1 MGLFSG
7 KSFSKGGAA
16 GLLAALLFG
25 TTLAPAANA
34 VDADDLVIYGPNIV
48 GAALSV
54 EGAYDY
60 FTACD
65 PNPQV
70 NYTVQWLR
78 DGEPVAPSPGYSPA
92 LHALTIDDLGT
103 RISAIVSGAQQCP
116 PVRVDDPRVIR
127 KEPSRAEGFT
137 GRGAFELEARRSDG
151 VLFSYLGQDTSQGWK
166 GVLRIG
172 PGWGSFTRII
182 APGDVTADGRN
193 DVLVTD
199 ASGTLVL
206 YEGYGDGAFTS
217 HYRNQ
222 VGWGWNA
229 MDSVIGPGDFD
240 GDGLND
246 LLATQPNGD
255 LYLYPRID
263 RGSWGP
269 RIKVGVGWGIMEV
282 IFAPG
287 DFDGDGNVDV
297 MAKDREG
304 RLYLYKGDGRGG
316 WAGSRQIG
324 QGWNALSRIGSVG
337 DFNRDGFSDVHGVNA
352 AGDLLMYYGDGRG
365 GWKGVET
372 VGRGWGGFN
381 GLY

>member
-1 MGLFSG
+1 
-7 KSFSKGGAA
+7 
-16 GLLAALLFG
+16 LLCALLIG
-25 TTLAPAANA
+25 TSLAPPANA

-92 LHALTIDDLGT
+92 LHALTIDDVGS
-103 RISAIVSGAQQCP
+103 RISAIVSGAQECP
-116 PVRVDDPRVIR
+116 PVRVDDPRAIR

-166 GVLRIG
+166 SVLRIG
-172 PGWGSFTRII
+172 PGWESFTRII

-193 DVLVTD
+193 DILVTE

-206 YEGYGDGAFTS
+206 YEGYGDGAFTT

-229 MDSVIGPGDFD
+229 MDKVMGPGDFD

-316 WAGSRQIG
+316 WAGSRQVG

-372 VGRGWGGFN
+372 VGRGWGAFN